1 MLGEEN
7 IVNQKFYDIINGED
21 WDDIE
26 FEDSTLITTELFGD
40 EDVPITHFI
49 VPTPIPG
56 VYINIKLGFNVDGG
70 DDFA

>member
-1 MLGEEN
+1 MEES

-26 FEDSTLITTELFGD
+26 VEDTVISTELIGD

-56 VYINIKLGFNVDGG
+56 VYINLKLGFNVDGG
-70 DDFA
+70 DDYA

>member
-1 MLGEEN
+1 MEES

-21 WDDIE
+21 WDNIE
-26 FEDSTLITTELFGD
+26 VEDTVISTELIAD

-56 VYINIKLGFNVDGG
+56 VYINLKLGFNVDGG
-70 DDFA
+70 DDYA

>member
-1 MLGEEN
+1 MEES
-7 IVNQKFYDIINGED
+7 IVNQKFFDIINGED
-21 WDDIE
+21 WDDVE
-26 FEDSTLITTELFGD
+26 VEDTIISTDLIGD

-70 DDFA
+70 DDIA

>member
-1 MLGEEN
+1 MEEN
-7 IVNQKFYDIINGED
+7 IINQKFYDIINGED
-21 WDDIE
+21 WDE
-26 FEDSTLITTELFGD
+26 VELEDTIITTDLISEQ
-40 EDVPITHFI
+40 DVPITDFI

>member
-1 MLGEEN
+1 MEES

-21 WDDIE
+21 WDE
-26 FEDSTLITTELFGD
+26 VELEDTVIFTDLVGK
-40 EDVPITHFI
+40 EDVPINHFI

>member
-1 MLGEEN
+1 MEES
-7 IVNQKFYDIINGED
+7 IINQKFYDIINGED
-21 WDDIE
+21 WDDVE
-26 FEDSTLITTELFGD
+26 LEDTIITADLISE

-70 DDFA
+70 DDNA

>member
-1 MLGEEN
+1 MEES

-21 WDDIE
+21 WDDVE
-26 FEDSTLITTELFGD
+26 VEDTIISTDLIGD

-70 DDFA
+70 DDIA

>member
-1 MLGEEN
+1 MEES

-21 WDDIE
+21 WDE
-26 FEDSTLITTELFGD
+26 VELEDTIISTDLVGE

-70 DDFA
+70 DDNA

>member
-1 MLGEEN
+1 MEES

-21 WDDIE
+21 WDE
-26 FEDSTLITTELFGD
+26 VELEDTIISTDLVGE

-70 DDFA
+70 DDYA